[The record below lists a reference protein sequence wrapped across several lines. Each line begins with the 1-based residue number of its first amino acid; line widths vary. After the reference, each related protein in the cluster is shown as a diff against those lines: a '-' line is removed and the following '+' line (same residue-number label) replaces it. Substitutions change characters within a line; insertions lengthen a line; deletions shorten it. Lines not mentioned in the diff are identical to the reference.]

1 VHSVTP
7 KSGLLSMLA
16 SFIINVPVRIHTFT
30 GQVWITKYGAR
41 KIFFRW
47 MDRLINALATIVLID
62 SHSQQDFLIKNKVI
76 KKSSSIVLGNGS
88 ISGVDLNKFRANTII
103 REEVRRDLEVLDNI
117 VVFLFLGRIKK
128 EKGILELVEAFSRV
142 NQKYQNTELFI
153 VGPDEDSLC
162 SYLDSRAGVR
172 LIPFTNHP
180 ENYMNAS
187 DVFCLPSYREGFGSV
202 IIEAGACGIPSIGS
216 NIYGLSDAIIDKETG
231 ILVTLKSVDELE
243 AAMELLVDD
252 CKLRQKMG
260 EAACERSTSMF
271 SQDVLTD
278 QLVDLY
284 NNLLHNKIHK
294 INS

>member
-1 VHSVTP
+1 
-7 KSGLLSMLA
+7 
-16 SFIINVPVRIHTFT
+16 
-30 GQVWITKYGAR
+30 
-41 KIFFRW
+41 
-47 MDRLINALATIVLID
+47 
-62 SHSQQDFLIKNKVI
+62 
-76 KKSSSIVLGNGS
+76 
-88 ISGVDLNKFRANTII
+88 
-103 REEVRRDLEVLDNI
+103 
-117 VVFLFLGRIKK
+117 
-128 EKGILELVEAFSRV
+128 
-142 NQKYQNTELFI
+142 
-153 VGPDEDSLC
+153 
-162 SYLDSRAGVR
+162 VR

-260 EAACERSTSMF
+260 EAAFERSTSMF